1 LRLFIY
7 VNYCIIKVD
16 TKKKGENFLKRTQLI
31 FVITLLIET
40 GLTYACSS
48 FLSIRFIELM
58 FFSGLWFSSSGSNSA
73 YSHYK
78 THSMRLMSGA
88 NIEHNPFRLRWTAY
102 FFASLSFT
110 GVGLIFFVLLLTD
123 VIPPVS

>member
-1 LRLFIY
+1 M
-7 VNYCIIKVD
+7 
-16 TKKKGENFLKRTQLI
+16 KKTQLF
-31 FVITLLIET
+31 FVITLLIEG

-58 FFSGLWFSSSGSNSA
+58 FFSGLLFSVLTFWFSSSGSNSA
-73 YSHYK
+73 PSHYN

-88 NIEHNPFRLRWTAY
+88 NVEHNPFRLRWTAY
-102 FFASLSFT
+102 FLASLSFT
-110 GVGLIFFVLLLTD
+110 GVGLIFFILLLTD

>member
-1 LRLFIY
+1 M
-7 VNYCIIKVD
+7 
-16 TKKKGENFLKRTQLI
+16 KKTQLI
-31 FVITLLIET
+31 FVITLLIEG

-58 FFSGLWFSSSGSNSA
+58 FFSGLLFSVLTFWFSSSGSNSA
-73 YSHYK
+73 HSHYK

-102 FFASLSFT
+102 LLASLSFT
-110 GVGLIFFVLLLTD
+110 GVGLMFFILLLTD

>member
-1 LRLFIY
+1 
-7 VNYCIIKVD
+7 
-16 TKKKGENFLKRTQLI
+16 LKRTQLI
-31 FVITLLIET
+31 FVITLLIEA

-58 FFSGLWFSSSGSNSA
+58 FFSGLLFSVLTFWFSSNSA
-73 YSHYK
+73 HSHYK

-102 FFASLSFT
+102 FLASLSFT

>member
-1 LRLFIY
+1 MHLLPLYHNKSSF
-7 VNYCIIKVD
+7 
-16 TKKKGENFLKRTQLI
+16 QLI
-31 FVITLLIET
+31 FVITLLIEA

-58 FFSGLWFSSSGSNSA
+58 FFSGLLFSVLTFWFSSSGSNSTH
-73 YSHYK
+73 SHYK

-88 NIEHNPFRLRWTAY
+88 TIEHNPFRLRWTAY

-110 GVGLIFFVLLLTD
+110 GMVLIFFVLLLTD